1 MGKKNNVAGRDE
13 RGNGEKKRGG
23 MRGGMRGTR
32 EENERSRDKRL
43 CYYVSNT
50 DPCQKFSN
58 TFFTHYTTSIF

>member
-43 CYYVSNT
+43 CYYVSNN
-50 DPCQKFSN
+50 N
-58 TFFTHYTTSIF
+58 TMKTHLSVSKHAGEYW